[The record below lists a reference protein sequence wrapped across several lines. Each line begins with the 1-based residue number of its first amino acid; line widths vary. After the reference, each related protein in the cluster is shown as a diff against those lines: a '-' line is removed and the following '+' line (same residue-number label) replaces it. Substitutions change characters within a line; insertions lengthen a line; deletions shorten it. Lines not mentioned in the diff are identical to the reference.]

1 MEIHVSVKG
10 VDTAFIH
17 HMAEVVA
24 TNSTENGKRMPDEI
38 YLVLITYSNNNLCSQ
53 DIVSAYINS

>member
-10 VDTAFIH
+10 IDTAFIH

-24 TNSTENGKRMPDEI
+24 TNSTEDGKRMPDEI
-38 YLVLITYSNNNLCSQ
+38 YLY
-53 DIVSAYINS
+53 